1 MMARCCGGLAGSS
14 SSCGLARAARMV
26 FDLLGFSGEDQ
37 GKWNS
42 MELVEAG
49 PDPQMHRVVRGRC
62 MDLKRVLTDCRSS

>member
-37 GKWNS
+37 ANAPRLTESGIPWS
-42 MELVEAG
+42 WWRLGPIRRCIGLCAG
-49 PDPQMHRVVRGRC
+49 AAW
-62 MDLKRVLTDCRSS
+62 T